1 MREQRWVVP
10 ILGLVV
16 LAGLTAAFVFDRP
29 LYVAILTAV
38 MMRPFATPFI
48 DIAQMPG
55 VIDCWQHGV
64 DPYVT
69 ASCDLLDRPF
79 AYSPLWLRAGF
90 LPTSL
95 DAVPWIGLV
104 LDSAVFL
111 SLALLP
117 VPRRHGGL
125 AILVLVVFSSLPA
138 FALERV
144 NVDVVMF
151 LLIVA
156 GGWIWLR
163 SDAFRLFGYAMFVL
177 AGLLKF
183 YPLVL
188 CLLVVRERFIRAA
201 LLSLA
206 VFAALALFVLYFR
219 AELAEMAANLP
230 VYSYFQDS
238 FGARQL
244 PAGIGVMLQE
254 LGVKRLPFIGPF
266 DPEHSIALALDV
278 LFFSHIAALGFAVLL
293 ATRPALGPALL
304 ALTAAESGF
313 LTIGAALFCGCFF
326 AGQNV
331 GYRGIHFLFIVPGLA
346 ALALASA
353 PSAMRSLFRVTLGL
367 TLLLTWGLTLQQLI
381 AWLSGGLDAP
391 MGGSIAIDL
400 YWIGHEL
407 AWWWV
412 ITVLLGVL
420 FRLIA
425 DMPAWH
431 SLPRLRRP
439 A

>member
-1 MREQRWVVP
+1 MQGRRWVVP
-10 ILGLVV
+10 ILGLAV

-29 LYVAILTAV
+29 LYMVILTAV

-64 DPYVT
+64 DPYVV
-69 ASCDLLDRPF
+69 ASCDLLGRPF

-90 LPTSL
+90 LPTSS

-104 LDSAVFL
+104 LDSAFFL

-117 VPRRHGGL
+117 VPRRQGGL
-125 AILVLVVFSSLPA
+125 PILALAAFSSLPG

-144 NVDVVMF
+144 NIDVIMF

-156 GGWIWLR
+156 GGWLWLR
-163 SDAFRLFGYAMFVL
+163 DDAFRLFGYAMFLL

-188 CLLVVRERFIRAA
+188 CLLFLREGFVRAA
-201 LLSLA
+201 LFSLA
-206 VFAALALFVLYFR
+206 VLAALVVFVLHFH
-219 AELAEMAANLP
+219 AELTEMAANLP
-230 VYSYFQDS
+230 RTDYFQDT

-244 PAGIGVMLQE
+244 AVGIGVVLQG
-254 LGVKRLPFIGPF
+254 LGVERLPFVGSF
-266 DPEHSIALALDV
+266 DPEHSIALALNV
-278 LFFSHIAALGFAVLL
+278 LFFSHIAALGFSLYL
-293 ATRPALGPALL
+293 ATRPALRPALS
-304 ALTAAESGF
+304 ALTAAEGGF
-313 LTIGAALFCGCFF
+313 LTIGAVLICSCFF

-346 ALALASA
+346 ALALAA
-353 PSAMRSLFRVTLGL
+353 LPGAMRTLFRLTLVL
-367 TLLLTWGLTLQQLI
+367 ALLLTWGLSLQQLI
-381 AWLSGGLDAP
+381 AWLSGGQDAP

-400 YWIGHEL
+400 YWIFHEL

-431 SLPRLRRP
+431 DLPRLRRR